1 MPIRR
6 SRQPP
11 EELQVVIDDVHRK
24 VDRTVTNRDSL
35 ADRECQFAGRVVT
48 RNREND
54 QATAEFLV
62 GRNAERVELVAIV
75 IMGDAGNL
83 LIGFGRKI
91 EPRFDAK
98 SMMLLPTGNQRLL
111 EPRTD
116 AFAAKQTQ
124 MPCPLREA
132 EDAVRLGRTQPLKL
146 RRQPGSVESPQ
157 DLVRFGLLYRP
168 FNAGTSTAGTTP
180 PCSR

>member
-1 MPIRR
+1 M
-6 SRQPP
+6 
-11 EELQVVIDDVHRK
+11 QVVIDDVHRK

-111 EPRTD
+111 E
-116 AFAAKQTQ
+116 
-124 MPCPLREA
+124 RELGMA
-132 EDAVRLGRTQPLKL
+132 ETMSGKGLMSDVEVMRL
-146 RRQPGSVESPQ
+146 RRQVNGGSPEVSK
-157 DLVRFGLLYRP
+157 VRRISSGSGCFTAP